1 MSQHVGHTQPVGH
14 SVEQVMLL
22 TDVVHR
28 YVDGV
33 YVVGILSFCLS
44 LNKPNLMALRVG

>member
-28 YVDGV
+28 YVDGSMWL
-33 YVVGILSFCLS
+33 GSS
-44 LNKPNLMALRVG
+44 LFA